1 MSENEK
7 KEPHVVSKYYFGTDT
22 KDDGKNEWFN
32 ILCNGKKTRYVI
44 SKKTMEIKNKLTDS
58 FISMHI
64 DNRRGYH
71 YVNMT
76 VGKSMVRTG
85 LHRIICAIFIPIP
98 DKYKKEGLSQIHL
111 MPNHLDGNPRHN
123 TLDNLE
129 WATPKRNTI
138 HAYESGLAKASMG
151 ENSYMSKITEKQ
163 CIEICELLQENKLS
177 FKQIANKIG
186 CSTKTVIHIKAGESW
201 KHISKNYTFP
211 KNEKL
216 KPYST
221 PEETIHKICK
231 LLEEKKYTDKAI
243 ADMFGKNKEYVRDIR
258 NHKRRNDISKNY
270 NF

>member
-1 MSENEK
+1 
-7 KEPHVVSKYYFGTDT
+7 
-22 KDDGKNEWFN
+22 
-32 ILCNGKKTRYVI
+32 
-44 SKKTMEIKNKLTDS
+44 
-58 FISMHI
+58 
-64 DNRRGYH
+64 
-71 YVNMT
+71 
-76 VGKSMVRTG
+76 MVRTG

-186 CSTKTVIHIKAGESW
+186 CSIKTVIHIKAGESW